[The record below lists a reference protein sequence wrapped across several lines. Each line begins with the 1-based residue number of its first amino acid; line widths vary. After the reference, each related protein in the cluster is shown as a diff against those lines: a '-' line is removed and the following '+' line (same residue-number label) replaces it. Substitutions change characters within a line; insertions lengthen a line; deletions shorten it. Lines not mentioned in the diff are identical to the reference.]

1 MQANTTYIFRIERV
15 RVKTLLLMT
24 ICLLSIAA
32 LAILVHVS
40 IVFHTQLTIME
51 QQLQTHRWSIP
62 SSIYA
67 DSPVIYNGMPI
78 TREWLVSYMQ
88 RLSYTRI
95 QHLHVKTAQY
105 AVNDDGITFRKRRLL
120 ADKEQ
125 ENPVLVTF
133 GPKGVTEVID
143 LFTKESLQT
152 YELEPIRITRLFA
165 SESETRTLVKFEDVP
180 RQLVNAVLAIEDR
193 RFYDH
198 GGIDLRSIGRAL
210 NEDIFGHG
218 RLQGASTITQQLVK
232 NFYLTSE
239 RSLKRKVNEAAMA
252 ILLERQLTKNQI
264 LELYFN
270 EVYLGQRGAISIH
283 GISEA
288 SRFYFHK
295 DVRNINVPES
305 ALLAGMLQ
313 APRRYSPYL
322 YMQRAKERRNTVLLC
337 MKSAGNISAEQ
348 YEHFVNTPVVV
359 QPYDGTNGKAS
370 YFVDLLVKQLD
381 SKYGQDDLQKRD
393 YRIFTTLDLDMQQ
406 AAEETV
412 AAGLARIDKIR
423 FKATGKQAQACL
435 IAIEPSTGFVRA
447 FVGGRSY
454 SGSQFDRLTQAL
466 RQPGSSFKPFV
477 YAAALESTFQ
487 KGSDT
492 YSAATLV
499 SDEPWNVPLT
509 KADWQPRNY
518 DGRSHGI
525 VSLRS
530 ALANSM
536 NIATARLAE
545 EVGLEKI
552 ASLSRTLGFQHIQPY
567 PSLALGAF
575 EASPWQLIQA
585 YTALANGGNR
595 VELSTVK
602 KITDSQG
609 KTLVQDHPRSKMV
622 LHPQTAYIVTDMLR
636 SVISSGTGVSVRRW
650 GFTQAMAGKT
660 GTTNDFRDSWFVGY
674 TPDLITL
681 VWVGYD
687 DNTSLKMNGAQAALP
702 IWAAFMKK
710 AIKTS
715 PIRDFVAP
723 SGIETRMID
732 PTTGK
737 LASDTCPN
745 RVKELFIQGTEPQE
759 NCSDYYHSLPL
770 EYFTSQQA
778 RLRNSSTD
786 NIAVATL
793 SVSDDSEF
801 DRFKNQ
807 PAYLALKPALIQLI
821 FTNESTSPPETGGQ
835 RNHD

>member
-1 MQANTTYIFRIERV
+1 MQANTIYKFRIQRIT
-15 RVKTLLLMT
+15 VKTLLLIT
-24 ICLLSIAA
+24 FCLLSIGAIA
-32 LAILVHVS
+32 LLVQLS
-40 IVFHTQLTIME
+40 IIFHTQLTMLE
-51 QQLQTHRWSIP
+51 QQLHTHRWSIP

-78 TREWLVSYMQ
+78 TQEWLVRYMQ
-88 RLSYTRI
+88 RLGYTRI
-95 QHLHVKTAQY
+95 QRLRVKAAQY
-105 AVNDDGITFRKRRLL
+105 AVINNAIAFCKRPLL
-120 ADKEQ
+120 ANSEA

-133 GPKGVTEVID
+133 GPKGVTEVSD
-143 LFTKESLQT
+143 LFTKQPLQA
-152 YELEPIRITRLFA
+152 YELEPVRITRLFA
-165 SESETRTLVKFEDVP
+165 SESETRTLIKFEDVP

-198 GGIDLRSIGRAL
+198 GGLDFRSIGRAL
-210 NEDIFGHG
+210 NEDIFGSG

-239 RSLKRKVNEAAMA
+239 KSLKRKVNEAAMA

-270 EVYLGQRGAISIH
+270 EVYLGQRGPVGIH

-295 DVRNINVPES
+295 DVRNIDVPES

-322 YMQRAKERRNTVLLC
+322 YMQRARARRNTVLLC

-348 YEHFVNTPVVV
+348 YEQFTNTPVIV
-359 QPYDGTNGKAS
+359 QPYNGVTGKAS
-370 YFVDLLVKQLD
+370 YFVDLLVKQLAA
-381 SKYGQDDLQKRD
+381 KYGEGDLETRD

-412 AAGLARIDKIR
+412 TEGLARIDKIR

-477 YAAALESTFQ
+477 YAAALESAFQ

-492 YSAATLV
+492 YTAATLV
-499 SDEPWNVPLT
+499 SDEPWSLSPT
-509 KADWQPRNY
+509 KTAWQPRNY
-518 DGRSHGI
+518 DDRSHGI
-525 VSLRS
+525 VTLRN

-536 NIATARLAE
+536 NIATTRLAE
-545 EVGLEKI
+545 DVGLKKI
-552 ASLSRTLGFQHIQPY
+552 VSLSGTLGFQHIEPY

-595 VELSTVK
+595 IELSTVK

-622 LHPQTAYIVTDMLR
+622 LHPQTAYIVTDMLK
-636 SVISSGTGVSVRRW
+636 SVFSSGTGVSIRRW
-650 GFTQAMAGKT
+650 GFTQVMAGKT
-660 GTTNDFRDSWFVGY
+660 GTTNDFRDAWFVGY
-674 TPDLITL
+674 TPDLICL

-687 DNTSLKMNGAQAALP
+687 DNTSLNMNGAQAALP

-710 AIKTS
+710 AIKTFPKS
-715 PIRDFVAP
+715 DFAAP
-723 SGIETRMID
+723 SGIVTRLID

-737 LASDTCPN
+737 LVSDTCAY
-745 RVKELFIQGTEPQE
+745 RAQEVFIQGTEPQE

-770 EYFTSQQA
+770 EYFTSQEA
-778 RLRNSSTD
+778 RLRNTSID
-786 NIAVATL
+786 NFAEVPPAC
-793 SVSDDSEF
+793 DNSEGE
-801 DRFKNQ
+801 RFRSQ
-807 PAYLALKPALIQLI
+807 PAYLALKPALIHFV
-821 FTNESTSPPETGGQ
+821 FTNPNTADPKAEGQ
-835 RNHD
+835 GNHD